1 MEHPLLS
8 LVSTALYWTVVLPI
22 KWLPGFLFWAQTD
35 WPLVLLAAI
44 LWHRGRVEKAK
55 AALTI
60 FKCPIN
66 NSMPIKMSTAHV
78 SAGRV
83 FKAETQPDAEV
94 KSIKLRHRR
103 VLTYVAFQAVLLF
116 LNKHQ
121 KDSQPYFR
129 PLQPTH
135 KGSKWLIS
143 AWQCAASP
151 HIRRPESGFPWCGWC
166 HGAARCWRAS
176 GLSEEMLRRQNR
188 QKVNGKHML
197 RNQRI
202 YAFIS
207 CIIRI
212 QHRPSLSLTTYI
224 QGIKKRL
231 KQRKKIQGG
240 FTAVSSHTR
249 LSKHLWCKRH

>member
-1 MEHPLLS
+1 MFRRAECSKLKLS
-8 LVSTALYWTVVLPI
+8 QMLRSNQSNWDTDECWPM
-22 KWLPGFLFWAQTD
+22 WPFRLF
-35 WPLVLLAAI
+35 
-44 LWHRGRVEKAK
+44 
-55 AALTI
+55 
-60 FKCPIN
+60 F
-66 NSMPIKMSTAHV
+66 
-78 SAGRV
+78 
-83 FKAETQPDAEV
+83 
-94 KSIKLRHRR
+94 
-103 VLTYVAFQAVLLF
+103 LLF